1 MKEKQEV
8 GDGIML
14 EDIKKI
20 LAEHEPE
27 PIGEQRYFSVL
38 LPLIRVDGA
47 LHVLYEVRGEHIS
60 QPGDTSFPGGA
71 VEPGESF
78 EETAIRE
85 TMEELNIKRDNINI
99 LGEMDYIMN
108 ERAIIHCYVGEIVG
122 VEKDNIRFNK
132 EVQEIF
138 TVPLQYF
145 MDNRPTYYSSTVRLE
160 HPDDFPFE
168 LIPNGRDY
176 KFRIGVHSV
185 PFYHLE
191 TYRLWGFTANLTD
204 RFVSILEQNENKTA
218 E

>member
-1 MKEKQEV
+1 MKLKQAV
-8 GDGIML
+8 GECTML

-20 LAEHEPE
+20 IAEHKPE
-27 PIGEQRYFSVL
+27 PIGEQRNFSVL
-38 LPLIRVDGA
+38 IPLIRVDGA
-47 LHVLYEVRGEHIS
+47 LHVLYEVRGAHIS

-78 EETAIRE
+78 EAAAIRE
-85 TMEELNIKRDNINI
+85 TMEELNLKSENIKI

-108 ERAIIHCYVGEIVG
+108 DRAIIHCFVGEITG
-122 VEKDNIRFNK
+122 VEKDDIRFNK

-168 LIPNGRDY
+168 LIPNGKDY
-176 KFRIGVHSV
+176 KFKVGVHCV

-191 TYRLWGFTANLTD
+191 HHRLWGYTANLTD
-204 RFVSILEQNENKTA
+204 RFVSILEQNEQSSK
-218 E
+218 

>member
-1 MKEKQEV
+1 
-8 GDGIML
+8 ML
-14 EDIKKI
+14 EDIQKI
-20 LAEHEPE
+20 LANHEPE

-38 LPLIRVDGA
+38 LPLIKVDGA

-78 EETAIRE
+78 EATAIRE
-85 TMEELNIKRDNINI
+85 TMEELNIKRDNIKV

-108 ERAIIHCYVGEIVG
+108 ERAIIHCFVGEIIG
-122 VEKDNIRFNK
+122 VDKGDICFNK
-132 EVQEIF
+132 EVQGIF

-145 MDNRPTYYSSTVRLE
+145 MDNRPTYYSSTVKLE

-191 TYRLWGFTANLTD
+191 TKRLWGFTANLTD
-204 RFVSILEQNENKTA
+204 RFVSILEQNENQSA

>member
-1 MKEKQEV
+1 
-8 GDGIML
+8 ML

-71 VEPGESF
+71 VESGESF

-122 VEKDNIRFNK
+122 VDKDDIRFNN

-191 TYRLWGFTANLTD
+191 TQRLWGFTANLTD
-204 RFVSILEQNENKTA
+204 RFVSILEQNENQNA

>member
-1 MKEKQEV
+1 
-8 GDGIML
+8 ML

-20 LAEHEPE
+20 LDEHEPK

-38 LPLIRVDGA
+38 LPLIRVDGEI
-47 LHVLYEVRGEHIS
+47 HVLYEVRGAHIS

-85 TMEELNIKRDNINI
+85 TMEELNLKRHNIRI

-108 ERAIIHCYVGEIVG
+108 ERAIIHCFVGEIVG
-122 VEKDNIRFNK
+122 VDNDAIRFNK

-138 TVPLQYF
+138 TVPLRYF

-168 LIPNGRDY
+168 LIPNGKDY
-176 KFRIGVHSV
+176 QFRIGVHCV

-191 TYRLWGFTANLTD
+191 THRLWGFTANLTD
-204 RFVSILEQNENKTA
+204 RFVTILEQNENNNAPKKA
-218 E
+218 

>member
-1 MKEKQEV
+1 
-8 GDGIML
+8 ML

-20 LAEHEPE
+20 LAERKPM

-38 LPLIRVDGA
+38 LPLIRVEEE

-85 TMEELNIKRDNINI
+85 TMEELNIKRDNITI

-122 VEKDNIRFNK
+122 VDKDDIRFNK

-168 LIPNGRDY
+168 LIPNGKDY

-191 TYRLWGFTANLTD
+191 DHRLWGFTANLTD
-204 RFVSILEQNENKTA
+204 RFINLLEQNEQ
-218 E
+218 

>member
-1 MKEKQEV
+1 MKEKQAV

-85 TMEELNIKRDNINI
+85 TMEELNIKRNNINI

-122 VEKDNIRFNK
+122 MDKDDIRFNK

-191 TYRLWGFTANLTD
+191 THRLWGFTANLTD
-204 RFVSILEQNENKTA
+204 RFVSILEQNENQSA

>member
-1 MKEKQEV
+1 M
-8 GDGIML
+8 
-14 EDIKKI
+14 EDIKK
-20 LAEHEPE
+20 LMAQHKAEPL
-27 PIGEQRYFSVL
+27 GEQRYFSVL
-38 LPLIRVDGA
+38 LPLIQVNGE
-47 LHVLYEVRGEHIS
+47 LHLLYEVRGEHIS

-85 TMEELNIKRDNINI
+85 TMEELNLKKENIVI
-99 LGEMDYIMN
+99 LGELDYIVN

-122 VEKDNIRFNK
+122 VETDDIHFNN

-145 MDNRPTYYSSTVRLE
+145 KDNRPTYYSSTVRLE

-168 LIPNGRDY
+168 LIPNGKDY
-176 KFRIGVHSV
+176 KFRVGVHCV

-191 TYRLWGFTANLTD
+191 NHRLWGYTANLTD
-204 RFVSILEQNENKTA
+204 RFVSLLEQNEGSSK
-218 E
+218 

>member
-1 MKEKQEV
+1 
-8 GDGIML
+8 ML

-20 LAEHEPE
+20 LAERKPM

-38 LPLIRVDGA
+38 LPLIRVEEE

-85 TMEELNIKRDNINI
+85 TMEELNIKRDNITI

-122 VEKDNIRFNK
+122 VNKDDIRFNK

-168 LIPNGRDY
+168 LIPNGKDY

-191 TYRLWGFTANLTD
+191 DHRLWGFTANLTD
-204 RFVSILEQNENKTA
+204 RFINLLEQNEQ
-218 E
+218 

>member
-1 MKEKQEV
+1 
-8 GDGIML
+8 ML

-20 LAEHEPE
+20 LAEHKPE
-27 PIGEQRYFSVL
+27 SIGEQRYFSVL

-60 QPGDTSFPGGA
+60 QPGNTSFPGGA
-71 VEPGESF
+71 VEAGESF

-122 VEKDNIRFNK
+122 VDKDDIRFNK

-191 TYRLWGFTANLTD
+191 THRLWGFTANLTD
-204 RFVSILEQNENKTA
+204 RFVSILEQNENQNA

>member
-1 MKEKQEV
+1 MKLKQAV
-8 GDGIML
+8 GECTML

-20 LAEHEPE
+20 ITEHKPE
-27 PIGEQRYFSVL
+27 PIGEQRNFSVL
-38 LPLIRVDGA
+38 IPLIRVDGA
-47 LHVLYEVRGEHIS
+47 LHVLYEVRGAHIS

-78 EETAIRE
+78 EAAAIRE
-85 TMEELNIKRDNINI
+85 TMEELNLKSENIKI

-108 ERAIIHCYVGEIVG
+108 DRAIIHCFVGEITG
-122 VEKDNIRFNK
+122 VEKDDIRFNK

-168 LIPNGRDY
+168 LIPNGKDY
-176 KFRIGVHSV
+176 KFKVGVHCV

-191 TYRLWGFTANLTD
+191 HHRLWGYTANLTD
-204 RFVSILEQNENKTA
+204 RFVNILEQNEQLSK
-218 E
+218 

>member
-1 MKEKQEV
+1 
-8 GDGIML
+8 ML
-14 EDIKKI
+14 EDIQKI
-20 LAEHEPE
+20 LAKHEPE

-38 LPLIRVDGA
+38 LPLIKVDGA

-78 EETAIRE
+78 EATAIRE
-85 TMEELNIKRDNINI
+85 TMEELNIKRENIKV

-108 ERAIIHCYVGEIVG
+108 ERAIIHCFVGEIIG
-122 VEKDNIRFNK
+122 VDKDDICFNK

-145 MDNRPTYYSSTVRLE
+145 MDNRPTYYSSTVKLE

-176 KFRIGVHSV
+176 KFRIGIHSV
-185 PFYHLE
+185 PFYHLKSN
-191 TYRLWGFTANLTD
+191 RLWGFTANLTD
-204 RFVSILEQNENKTA
+204 RFVSILEQNENQSA

>member
-1 MKEKQEV
+1 
-8 GDGIML
+8 ML

-38 LPLIRVDGA
+38 LPLIRVDEA

-108 ERAIIHCYVGEIVG
+108 ERAIIHCYVGEIVD
-122 VEKDNIRFNK
+122 VDKDDIRFNK

-191 TYRLWGFTANLTD
+191 THRLWGFTANLTD
-204 RFVSILEQNENKTA
+204 RFVSILEQKENQSA

>member
-1 MKEKQEV
+1 M
-8 GDGIML
+8 ML

-20 LAEHEPE
+20 LAERKPM

-38 LPLIRVDGA
+38 LPLIRVEEE

-85 TMEELNIKRDNINI
+85 TMEELNIKRDNITI

-122 VEKDNIRFNK
+122 VNKDDIRFNK

-168 LIPNGRDY
+168 LIPNGKDY

-191 TYRLWGFTANLTD
+191 DHRLWGFTANLTD
-204 RFVSILEQNENKTA
+204 RFINLLEQNEQ
-218 E
+218 

>member
-1 MKEKQEV
+1 
-8 GDGIML
+8 ML

-20 LAEHEPE
+20 LAEHKPE

-122 VEKDNIRFNK
+122 VDKDDISFNK

-191 TYRLWGFTANLTD
+191 THRLWGFTANLTD
-204 RFVSILEQNENKTA
+204 RFVSILEQNENQNA